1 MIEWIN
7 QSVNDK
13 SIYIAQIRQSRNA
26 LSADSVRDKM
36 FSVALQMYPVKY
48 LVSEVQQGDCSMKR
62 DRNSFWCVEQTVG
75 TDQQITDQR
84 LQK

>member
-1 MIEWIN
+1 
-7 QSVNDK
+7 
-13 SIYIAQIRQSRNA
+13 
-26 LSADSVRDKM
+26 M

-75 TDQQITDQR
+75 TDQQIAGVNSRQTVTSVR
-84 LQK
+84 RKVRRRTGTCTPATLSCT